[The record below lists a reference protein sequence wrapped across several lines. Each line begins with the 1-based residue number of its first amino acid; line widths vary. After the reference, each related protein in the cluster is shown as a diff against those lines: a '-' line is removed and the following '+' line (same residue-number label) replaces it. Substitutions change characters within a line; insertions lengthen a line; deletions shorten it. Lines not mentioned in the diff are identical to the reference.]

1 MDDGYHTEKPMK
13 KDGYISPE
21 ELELTHQLMYN
32 IDRAEKQREMALFAK
47 EKAHADL
54 RAAEAELR
62 AAQAEYNGTL
72 MKLLWKYKLE
82 NDDTIRQSDG
92 HIIKGEKKNEEKGND
107 SGDESKES

>member
-1 MDDGYHTEKPMK
+1 MNDGYHTERPVK
-13 KDGYISPE
+13 KEADGYISPE

-32 IDRAEKQREMALFAK
+32 IERAEKQREVATFAR

-82 NDDTIRQSDG
+82 NEDTIRQSDG
-92 HIIKGEKKNEEKGND
+92 RIIKGDKKDEEKADDPG
-107 SGDESKES
+107 SKG